1 MIVQRQAL
9 SGTSYSLSRYHVGG
23 VVRRNSSF
31 KDKSY
36 LLVTAWAV
44 KLSSKQF
51 ISVICVAGEF
61 YLYFF
66 FLSSCTFAGIRDLCV
81 KKDLF

>member
-44 KLSSKQF
+44 KLKLETVYIGNLCRGGILF
-51 ISVICVAGEF
+51 
-61 YLYFF
+61 LFF
-66 FLSSCTFAGIRDLCV
+66 SSSCTFADIRDLY
-81 KKDLF
+81 LA

>member
-1 MIVQRQAL
+1 MHEPRMIVQRQAL

-36 LLVTAWAV
+36 LLVTAWAI
-44 KLSSKQF
+44 KLSSEQF
-51 ISVICVAGEF
+51 ISVICVGGNFCIFEPVH
-61 YLYFF
+61 
-66 FLSSCTFAGIRDLCV
+66 SGHS
-81 KKDLF
+81 

>member
-1 MIVQRQAL
+1 MHEPKMIVQRQAL

-36 LLVTAWAV
+36 LLVTAWAI
-44 KLSSKQF
+44 KLSSEQF
-51 ISVICVAGEF
+51 ISVICVAGKF
-61 YLYFF
+61 LYF
-66 FLSSCTFAGIRDLCV
+66 
-81 KKDLF
+81 